1 LQRLHLLTVLAHLG
15 VDLLQVLI
23 DLVRVVPA
31 HHLGELTRRGV
42 FEEVTELGID
52 IGLHGA

>member
-1 LQRLHLLTVLAHLG
+1 MYLLTVLAHLG
-15 VDLLQVLI
+15 VDLLQVLL

-31 HHLGELTRRGV
+31 HHLGELTRRGL
-42 FEEVTELGID
+42 FEEVAQLGIN